1 MIKAYVE
8 TAAIPKIKELYK
20 DKKLASGRDRVL
32 VAVAGGIEPETAKYA
47 LDMGADILIVGRFIT
62 SSKDVENAMR
72 RLLNII
78 PGYSDIDLKRI
89 HTEDDDNSVKAPK
102 WD

>member
-1 MIKAYVE
+1 
-8 TAAIPKIKELYK
+8 
-20 DKKLASGRDRVL
+20 
-32 VAVAGGIEPETAKYA
+32 
-47 LDMGADILIVGRFIT
+47 MGADILIVGRYVT
-62 SSKDVENAMR
+62 SSEDIENSMR

-89 HTEDDDNSVKAPK
+89 HTEDDDNSVKKPK

>member
-1 MIKAYVE
+1 
-8 TAAIPKIKELYK
+8 
-20 DKKLASGRDRVL
+20 
-32 VAVAGGIEPETAKYA
+32 
-47 LDMGADILIVGRFIT
+47 MGADILIVGRFVT
-62 SSKDVENAMR
+62 SSKDIENSMR

-89 HTEDDDNSVKAPK
+89 HTEDDDSSVKKPK